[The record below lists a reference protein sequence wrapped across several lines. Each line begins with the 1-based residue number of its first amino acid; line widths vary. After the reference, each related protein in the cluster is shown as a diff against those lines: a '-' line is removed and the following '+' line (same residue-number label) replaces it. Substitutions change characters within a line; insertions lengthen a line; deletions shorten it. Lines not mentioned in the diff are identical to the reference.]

1 MLGKDMEKLSENM
14 GFPWRKPGEQYG
26 KNIKNMNNI
35 GKHIE
40 LPATTQQ
47 EFAPVGAL

>member
-1 MLGKDMEKLSENM
+1 MEKTW
-14 GFPWRKPGEQYG
+14 GFQYG
-26 KNIKNMNNI
+26 KNMNNI
-35 GKHIE
+35 GKNIE

>member
-1 MLGKDMEKLSENM
+1 MEKLSENM

-26 KNIKNMNNI
+26 KNNI
-35 GKHIE
+35 GKNIE